1 MANNNKC
8 IIFMKAI
15 KINSNV
21 NLTSGIEIAEGSI
34 VVIAEGYADVKST
47 KDGLIP
53 SQVATLLYASVE
65 ALVNGKDPI
74 IGIADFN
81 PVFSNLELSVSDFE
95 TISAESLLVNAV
107 FNQLALIYGE
117 SNIEIVNI

>member
-1 MANNNKC
+1 
-8 IIFMKAI
+8 MKAI
-15 KINSNV
+15 KINSKV

-47 KDGLIP
+47 KEGLIP
-53 SQVATLLYASVE
+53 SQVATLLYASEE
-65 ALVNGKDPI
+65 ALMSGKDPI

-107 FNQLALIYGE
+107 FNQLALVYG
-117 SNIEIVNI
+117 SDNIEIVVI